1 MLINFSF
8 SNFKSFKDP
17 QQFSLERTGVAQKN
31 EPYDWP
37 HNELSTVAA
46 IYGGNA
52 SGKSSFIEA
61 LSFVSHYVARGFSDG
76 FDLSKE
82 LHPFAL
88 DKSSSSAISSF
99 LVDFLG
105 QDGRRYRYELDL
117 DGPKGVVTYESLR
130 IFSEPGAARVCSSRL
145 FEREARKGKGATY
158 GYSYGNLFRGRRSV
172 YEDAVKPGTPMLSVM
187 AAMNNQTVM
196 PAFEF
201 LAHQVGFYDA
211 SLYEDE
217 LYGITE
223 DLYKNKGGAEAL
235 SQLIAGSGFGIGAV
249 QARDQLSDL
258 YDASQETDG
267 VGDSPYEEYLSS
279 VLMVQNPAMDKEERL
294 QKAKKLARVNPDQ
307 AIPNLKLAFTH
318 QGKDCKAVF
327 NRSQESNG
335 TLAMLAFFSMALR
348 AIHNG
353 EVAIVD
359 EIDTSLHPILVE
371 QLVELFKDPAT
382 NPNEAQLIFTTHDT
396 SLITKSGNDERP
408 LARDQIWF
416 VEKDCYGA
424 ATLYPLTSVQSREAE
439 NHGRNYLHGI
449 YGAIPDPVFHER
461 FAHVIQLLN
470 QKPEPDAPTEE
481 AEDE

>member
-1 MLINFSF
+1 
-8 SNFKSFKDP
+8 
-17 QQFSLERTGVAQKN
+17 
-31 EPYDWP
+31 
-37 HNELSTVAA
+37 
-46 IYGGNA
+46 
-52 SGKSSFIEA
+52 
-61 LSFVSHYVARGFSDG
+61 
-76 FDLSKE
+76 
-82 LHPFAL
+82 
-88 DKSSSSAISSF
+88 
-99 LVDFLG
+99 
-105 QDGRRYRYELDL
+105 
-117 DGPKGVVTYESLR
+117 
-130 IFSEPGAARVCSSRL
+130 
-145 FEREARKGKGATY
+145 
-158 GYSYGNLFRGRRSV
+158 
-172 YEDAVKPGTPMLSVM
+172 
-187 AAMNNQTVM
+187 
-196 PAFEF
+196 
-201 LAHQVGFYDA
+201 
-211 SLYEDE
+211 
-217 LYGITE
+217 
-223 DLYKNKGGAEAL
+223 
-235 SQLIAGSGFGIGAV
+235 
-249 QARDQLSDL
+249 
-258 YDASQETDG
+258 
-267 VGDSPYEEYLSS
+267 
-279 VLMVQNPAMDKEERL
+279 
-294 QKAKKLARVNPDQ
+294 VNPDQ